1 MRELH
6 CCMALDR
13 LLDLSSDLSARSVF
27 LFGPRQTGKT
37 TLLRMRY
44 PTAPRFNLLQGD
56 VFLRFSANPGR
67 LRQELED
74 VDARL
79 GPVVIDEIQK
89 LPALLD
95 DVHDLIERRG
105 FRFVVTGSSPVKLR
119 RGATN
124 LLGGR
129 ARLRDLMPLV
139 SVEIPEFNLG
149 RALLYGTLPSIY
161 LSDQPWLDLEAYCG
175 TYLQLEVQAEG
186 LVRGIEPF
194 SRFLRSAARRSG
206 EQIVFER
213 IASEAQVPSRTVREF
228 YQVLADTLL
237 GVMLDPIEPGRS
249 ARRRVVS
256 RGKFYFFDVGVAHAL
271 SGTTALNDHTSEYG
285 HALEQFI
292 FMEIRAWRSYRRDD
306 RPFGFWRT
314 TSGMEVDFL
323 LGSEVAIEVKA
334 TAGATRAD
342 TRGLA
347 DIADEARFRRRI
359 LVCREPVRRI
369 VDGIEILPVHSFLEE
384 LWAGRV

>member
-1 MRELH
+1 
-6 CCMALDR
+6 MALDR
-13 LLDLSSDLSARSVF
+13 LLDLSSDLTTRSVF

-37 TLLRMRY
+37 TLLRLRY
-44 PTAPRFNLLQGD
+44 PTAPWFSLLQGD
-56 VFLRFSANPGR
+56 VFLRLSANPGR
-67 LRQELED
+67 LREELENTD
-74 VDARL
+74 PNA

-95 DVHDLIERRG
+95 DVHDLIERQG
-105 FRFVVTGSSPVKLR
+105 FRFVLTGSSPVKLR
-119 RGATN
+119 RGGTN

-129 ARLRDLMPLV
+129 ARVRELMPLV
-139 SVEIPEFNLG
+139 SAEIPEFDLG
-149 RALLYGTLPSIY
+149 RALLHGTIPSIY
-161 LSDQPWLDLEAYCG
+161 LSDQPRLDLEAYCG

-213 IASEAQVPSRTVREF
+213 VASEAQVPARTVREF
-228 YQVLADTLL
+228 YQVLTDTLL
-237 GVMLDPIEPGRS
+237 GVMLDPIEPGRRS
-249 ARRRVVS
+249 RRIVS
-256 RGKFYFFDVGVAHAL
+256 RGKFYLFDVGVAHAL
-271 SGTTALNDHTSEYG
+271 AGTTALDDHTAEYG
-285 HALEQFI
+285 RALEQLI

-314 TSGMEVDFL
+314 TDGMEVDFL
-323 LGSEVAIEVKA
+323 LGSQAAIEVKA
-334 TAGATRAD
+334 TANATRAD

-347 DIADEARFRRRI
+347 DIAGEADFRRRI

-369 VDGIEILPVHSFLEE
+369 VDGIEILPIHTFLDE
-384 LWAGRV
+384 LWSGKV

>member
-1 MRELH
+1 
-6 CCMALDR
+6 MALDR
-13 LLDLSSDLSARSVF
+13 LLDLSSDLTTRSVF

-37 TLLRMRY
+37 TLLRRRY
-44 PTAPRFNLLQGD
+44 PTAPWFSLLQGD
-56 VFLRFSANPGR
+56 VFLRLSANPGR
-67 LRQELED
+67 LREELED
-74 VDARL
+74 AEPNA

-105 FRFVVTGSSPVKLR
+105 FRFVLTGSSPVKLR
-119 RGATN
+119 RGGSN

-129 ARLRDLMPLV
+129 ARVRELMPLV
-139 SVEIPEFNLG
+139 SVEIPEFDLG
-149 RALLYGTLPSIY
+149 RALLYGTIPSIY
-161 LSDQPWLDLEAYCG
+161 LSDEPRLDLEAYCG

-213 IASEAQVPSRTVREF
+213 IASEAQVPARTVREF
-228 YQVLADTLL
+228 YQVLSDTLL
-237 GVMLDPIEPGRS
+237 GVMLEPIEPSR
-249 ARRRVVS
+249 ANHRIVS

-271 SGTTALNDHTSEYG
+271 AGTTALDDHTAEYG
-285 HALEQFI
+285 RALEQLI

-314 TSGMEVDFL
+314 TDGMEVDFL
-323 LGSEVAIEVKA
+323 LGSQTAIEVKA
-334 TAGATRAD
+334 TSNATRAD
-342 TRGLA
+342 ARGLS
-347 DIADEARFRRRI
+347 DIAGEAGFSRRI
-359 LVCREPVRRI
+359 LVCREPVRRT
-369 VDGIEILPVHSFLEE
+369 VDGIEILPIHTFLDE
-384 LWAGRV
+384 LWSGKV